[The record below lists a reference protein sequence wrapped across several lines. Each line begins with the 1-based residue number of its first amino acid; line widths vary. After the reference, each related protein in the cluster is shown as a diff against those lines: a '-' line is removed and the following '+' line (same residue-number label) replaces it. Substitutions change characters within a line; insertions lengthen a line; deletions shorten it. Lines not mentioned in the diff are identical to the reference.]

1 MHPTKRASSHESKKT
16 NSKTNHEPLSFLKGK
31 EPVPDEILHLGDIDD
46 GQGIHMSVPPKKQLR
61 VWRSGSMQQHGSIRW
76 KKMHLETFDKQRCR
90 EVM

>member
-1 MHPTKRASSHESKKT
+1 MSPPNTKKT
-16 NSKTNHEPLSFLKGK
+16 PKQTMNHCLFFKGK

-76 KKMHLETFDKQRCR
+76 KKMHLETFDKQKCR